1 MDEGKQSDN
10 LPGGQMTDNKQLSV
24 EEQTS
29 CLLSQTQSA
38 SGICGQLE
46 QAAMKLSVN
55 ISFSPCIAKWN
66 KSVPPTII
74 LLGLTCCCSGPR
86 WRKREQQSPSEA
98 QSTRKTFI
106 CAAAHR
112 SI

>member
-1 MDEGKQSDN
+1 
-10 LPGGQMTDNKQLSV
+10 MTENKQLSV

-38 SGICGQLE
+38 SGSRGQLE

-66 KSVPPTII
+66 ERHYYFPRFNVLPFGSPAGERGNNKVPLKPKAPGKH
-74 LLGLTCCCSGPR
+74 LFVLQP
-86 WRKREQQSPSEA
+86 
-98 QSTRKTFI
+98 
-106 CAAAHR
+106 HR